1 MSKIGHKITKNVRT
15 SFVLLLKTITLPGKS
30 DKRTEMQT
38 PNPSFHALLLAFR
51 APHVLHSSVLILI
64 IIDELFVN
72 SLWTFMFGFALNLN
86 VQFLQT
92 NDSFLRRS
100 FLPFH
105 RV

>member
-1 MSKIGHKITKNVRT
+1 
-15 SFVLLLKTITLPGKS
+15 
-30 DKRTEMQT
+30 MQT

-51 APHVLHSSVLILI
+51 APHVLHSSALILI
-64 IIDELFVN
+64 IIDELLVN
-72 SLWTFMFGFALNLN
+72 PLWTFMFGFAMNLN
-86 VQFLQT
+86 VQSLQT

>member
-38 PNPSFHALLLAFR
+38 SNPCFHALLLAFR
-51 APHVLHSSVLILI
+51 SPHVLHLSVLILI
-64 IIDELFVN
+64 IIDELLVD

>member
-1 MSKIGHKITKNVRT
+1 
-15 SFVLLLKTITLPGKS
+15 
-30 DKRTEMQT
+30 MQT

-72 SLWTFMFGFALNLN
+72 SLWTFMFGFAMKLN
-86 VQFLQT
+86 VQFLQK
-92 NDSFLRRS
+92 NESFVHRS

>member
-30 DKRTEMQT
+30 DKRTEIQT
-38 PNPSFHALLLAFR
+38 SNPCFHALLLAFR
-51 APHVLHSSVLILI
+51 APHVLHLSVLILI
-64 IIDELFVN
+64 IIDELLVN
-72 SLWTFMFGFALNLN
+72 PLWTFMFGFAMNLN
-86 VQFLQT
+86 VQSLQT

>member
-1 MSKIGHKITKNVRT
+1 
-15 SFVLLLKTITLPGKS
+15 
-30 DKRTEMQT
+30 MQT

-64 IIDELFVN
+64 IIDELLVD

-86 VQFLQT
+86 VQSLQT

>member
-1 MSKIGHKITKNVRT
+1 
-15 SFVLLLKTITLPGKS
+15 
-30 DKRTEMQT
+30 MQT
-38 PNPSFHALLLAFR
+38 PNPSFHALLFAFR

-64 IIDELFVN
+64 IIDELLVN
-72 SLWTFMFGFALNLN
+72 SLWTFMFGFTLNLN
-86 VQFLQT
+86 VQSLQT

>member
-1 MSKIGHKITKNVRT
+1 
-15 SFVLLLKTITLPGKS
+15 
-30 DKRTEMQT
+30 MQT

-51 APHVLHSSVLILI
+51 SPHVLHSSVLILI
-64 IIDELFVN
+64 IIDELFGN
-72 SLWTFMFGFALNLN
+72 PLWTFMFGFALNLN

>member
-1 MSKIGHKITKNVRT
+1 
-15 SFVLLLKTITLPGKS
+15 
-30 DKRTEMQT
+30 MQT
-38 PNPSFHALLLAFR
+38 PNPCFQALLFAFR

-64 IIDELFVN
+64 IIDELLVN
-72 SLWTFMFGFALNLN
+72 SLWTFMFGFTLNLN
-86 VQFLQT
+86 VQSLQT

>member
-1 MSKIGHKITKNVRT
+1 
-15 SFVLLLKTITLPGKS
+15 
-30 DKRTEMQT
+30 MQT
-38 PNPSFHALLLAFR
+38 PNPCFHALLLAFR
-51 APHVLHSSVLILI
+51 SPHVLHSSVLILI
-64 IIDELFVN
+64 IIDELLVN
-72 SLWTFMFGFALNLN
+72 PLWTFMFGFALNLN